1 MPDTSLASI
10 CHSLERPTFFLP
22 TEIVACILNPMHGN
36 LVIFHCCQ
44 PLIYVLYFST
54 FQLNIFIVSWNH
66 YHCEMPMIWFLWIQG
81 CSQSCPRFRP
91 RQSIYAVDRIYTA
104 VVHLHANNCPRQ
116 LCAIHPLLNMFVF
129 NSLIETNISHLYERF
144 QFRLQKMPTKR
155 IKYFKNVFHGRN
167 LIAAIPPPP
176 SQPNF
181 KLFMFKLWF

>member
-1 MPDTSLASI
+1 MLVLNIKNWVMPDTSLASI

-44 PLIYVLYFST
+44 PLIYVLYFLT
-54 FQLNIFIVSWNH
+54 FQLNIFIVSWNQ

-116 LCAIHPLLNMFVF
+116 LCAIHPLPQVFVF
-129 NSLIETNISHLYERF
+129 NSLVESSINPTLIINWHQDFSSGF
-144 QFRLQKMPTKR
+144 QKCRHKR
-155 IKYFKNVFHGRN
+155 D
-167 LIAAIPPPP
+167 
-176 SQPNF
+176 NF
-181 KLFMFKLWF
+181 K